1 MNRCGR
7 APVDPSPARSS
18 SLVSPH
24 TRSGVRYLLLL
35 YGDPDRE
42 AALTDDER
50 RAIVDE
56 HVRFGK
62 VLDDSCAMIAGE
74 ALEGPATAQTVRFP
88 ADGAAPYVTDGPFL
102 EAKEALGGYY
112 VLECEGVGAAIELA

>member
-1 MNRCGR
+1 
-7 APVDPSPARSS
+7 
-18 SLVSPH
+18 
-24 TRSGVRYLLLL
+24 VRYLLLL
-35 YGDPDRE
+35 YGDSDRE
-42 AALTDDER
+42 AALTDEER

-62 VLDDSCAMIAGE
+62 VLDDSRAMVAGE

-102 EAKEALGGYY
+102 ETKEALGGYY
-112 VLECEGVGAAIELA
+112 VLECESLDEAIDLAKQVPRSPGLVAELRPIAGM